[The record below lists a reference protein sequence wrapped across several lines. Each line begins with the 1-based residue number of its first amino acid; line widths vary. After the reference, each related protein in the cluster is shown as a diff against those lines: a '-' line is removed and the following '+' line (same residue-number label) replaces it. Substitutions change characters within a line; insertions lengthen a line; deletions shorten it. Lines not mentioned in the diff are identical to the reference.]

1 MSSSS
6 ARSRVGFVV
15 LLHVAGM
22 AAIVLAASPARAD
35 SKVMSPAACR
45 LAGSGT
51 TGLTYGAGHVTNTSG
66 ATLSIAC
73 PLVRDTV
80 SSLTGL
86 VDLEVA
92 VSDPGGT
99 MSCTAHAVDR
109 AGNIIK
115 TVGLTTPGTG
125 SRIIDFAAALNV
137 SVDRGHFQVICSV
150 PNNAAIHSIFYQG
163 PDPVPPPVAGAK
175 VVSPAACRLLGGG
188 TSGLTYG
195 AGHVT
200 NTSGASASVV
210 CPIVRDNT
218 SNTTGL
224 RDAEVAVTDA
234 TGTMSCAA
242 VSVDR
247 AGNILK
253 SVGVTIP
260 GTGSRIIDF
269 GSSMNLG
276 VSRGH
281 YQVTCNVPNGAKI
294 HSVYYDE
301 F

>member
-1 MSSSS
+1 MSSF

-15 LLHVAGM
+15 LLQVAGV
-22 AAIVLAASPARAD
+22 AAMVLAASPARAD
-35 SKVMSPAACR
+35 SKVISPSACR

-51 TGLTYGAGHVTNTSG
+51 TGLTYGAGHVTNSSG
-66 ATLSIAC
+66 ATADIVC

-80 SSLTGL
+80 SSLSGL
-86 VDLEVA
+86 LDLEVA
-92 VSDPGGT
+92 VTDATGT
-99 MSCTAHAVDR
+99 MSCAAHAVDR
-109 AGNIIK
+109 AGNLIK
-115 TVGLTTPGTG
+115 TVGLATPGTG
-125 SRIIDFAAALNV
+125 SQIIDFAGALNV
-137 SVDRGHFQVICSV
+137 SVDRGHFQVICTV
-150 PNNAAIHSIFYQG
+150 PNGGRIHSIYYQG

-175 VVSPAACRLLGGG
+175 VVSPGACRLLGGG
-188 TSGLTYG
+188 TTGLTYG

-200 NTSGASASVV
+200 NSSGATANVV

-234 TGTMSCAA
+234 TGTMSCSA

-247 AGNILK
+247 AGTILK

-281 YQVTCNVPNGAKI
+281 YQVTCSVPNGGKI

>member
-1 MSSSS
+1 MPSSF

-22 AAIVLAASPARAD
+22 AAIVLVASPARAD

-45 LAGSGT
+45 LANNGT

-66 ATLSIAC
+66 ATVSIAC

-92 VSDPGGT
+92 VTDASGT
-99 MSCTAHAVDR
+99 MSCSGNAVDR
-109 AGNIIK
+109 AGNIVK
-115 TVGLTTPGTG
+115 TVGLATPGTG

-137 SVDRGHFQVICSV
+137 SVDRGHFQVICTV

-175 VVSPAACRLLGGG
+175 VVAPAQCRLLGGG

-200 NTSGASASVV
+200 NTSGAAAAVV
-210 CPIVRDNT
+210 CAIVRDNT
-218 SNTTGL
+218 SNTNGL

-234 TGTMSCAA
+234 TGTMTCSA
-242 VSVDR
+242 VAVDR
-247 AGNILK
+247 AGNLLK
-253 SVGVTIP
+253 SVGLTIP

-269 GSSMNLG
+269 GSSLNLS

-281 YQVTCNVPNGAKI
+281 YQVTCNLPNNARI